1 MLIRLLKWLYPTEKD
16 VDESEPIVMIH
27 LLKNGFYADPED
39 IFSHPNVDKQLNS
52 FEELLEKNDISLAKP
67 PSGGGSVGPAR

>member
-27 LLKNGFYADPED
+27 LLKNGFYADRED
-39 IFSHPNVDKQLNS
+39 IFSHPNVAKQLNAIK
-52 FEELLEKNDISLAKP
+52 EWQKKNDISLAKP
-67 PSGGGSVGPAR
+67 PSDEGSVGPD